1 MKPTA
6 KTRIIKAQK
15 TITSK
20 NSCSILEYKTMNMTE
35 SVDSIEATIPEIDTV
50 TRLRRWAT
58 ADDRAK
64 ATNEVHNHTEQLI
77 ADTGRGMV
85 LREADLRGLD
95 LSGFD
100 LRLAVLNRAVLH
112 GTNLSNANLSGATIV
127 CAGMERTILKG
138 ANMRGVYMHAFA
150 AQVCDFSGAD
160 MRDLT
165 DATGSLFHGCFLT
178 GVNFSGSAIAG
189 TTFYQCIMDGTRF
202 LRSNLQGSTI
212 NECNLCAS
220 DFTGAQLSQ
229 LSITKCNMRSVTLNE
244 ASGEGLALQRLIDT
258 DNLSLSQAN
267 LPGLRI
273 RNCILSRLKAKSL
286 AAREADIA
294 EVSMPY
300 ADFTTADLEHAR
312 LINVSLENASFSGAK
327 LDGALLTNCMA
338 DQADFST
345 ATGENIAVRESSFQQ
360 ANMSRFTA
368 RCAHFRDCN
377 MAHVNL
383 RNAYLY
389 RAMISG
395 DPPASMSMMEAD
407 LSETTLVQSY
417 IAGNLTGVNLRGA
430 LMVYARLNQAVLV
443 DADLTGSTLFGAS
456 LVKTLFDG
464 AKLDS
469 VTGPVFSDRCSG
481 LREALSVAS
490 GDSSKNMA
498 AFVEGLEDLLTN
510 QQRGST

>member
-1 MKPTA
+1 
-6 KTRIIKAQK
+6 
-15 TITSK
+15 
-20 NSCSILEYKTMNMTE
+20 
-35 SVDSIEATIPEIDTV
+35 
-50 TRLRRWAT
+50 
-58 ADDRAK
+58 
-64 ATNEVHNHTEQLI
+64 
-77 ADTGRGMV
+77 
-85 LREADLRGLD
+85 
-95 LSGFD
+95 
-100 LRLAVLNRAVLH
+100 
-112 GTNLSNANLSGATIV
+112 
-127 CAGMERTILKG
+127 
-138 ANMRGVYMHAFA
+138 MRGVYMHAFA

-178 GVNFSGSAIAG
+178 GVNFSGATIAG
-189 TTFYQCIMDGTRF
+189 TTFYQCIMDGTKF

-220 DFTGAQLSQ
+220 DFTAAQLSQ
-229 LSITKCNMRSVTLNE
+229 LSITKCNMRSVILNE
-244 ASGEGLALQRLIDT
+244 ASGEGFTLQRLIDA

-273 RNCILSRLKAKSL
+273 RNCTLSRLKAKSL
-286 AAREADIA
+286 EAREADISA
-294 EVSMPY
+294 VSMPY

-312 LINVSLENASFSGAK
+312 LINVSLENALFCGSK
-327 LDGALLTNCMA
+327 LDGSLLTNCMA
-338 DQADFST
+338 DHADFSG
-345 ATGENIAVRESSFQQ
+345 AAGENIAIRESSFQQ
-360 ANMSRFTA
+360 ANMTRFSA

-389 RAMISG
+389 RAMITG

-430 LMVYARLNQAVLV
+430 LMVYARLNQTVLV

-469 VTGPVFSDRCSG
+469 VAGPVFSDRCSG
-481 LREALSVAS
+481 LREALSVAK

-498 AFVEGLEDLLTN
+498 DFVEGLEGLLTD

>member
-1 MKPTA
+1 
-6 KTRIIKAQK
+6 
-15 TITSK
+15 
-20 NSCSILEYKTMNMTE
+20 MNMSE
-35 SVDSIEATIPEIDTV
+35 NIDSIEATIPTNDV
-50 TRLRRWAT
+50 VSRLRQW
-58 ADDRAK
+58 AK
-64 ATNEVHNHTEQLI
+64 AHDRSLAAKEVHAFTEQLVEQ
-77 ADTGRGMV
+77 TGRGMV
-85 LREADLRGLD
+85 LREADLRNLD
-95 LSGFD
+95 LSGFN

-112 GTNLSNANLSGATIV
+112 GTNLSGANLAGATIV
-127 CAGMERTILKG
+127 CAGMERTLLKG

-178 GVNFSGSAIAG
+178 GVNFSGAAIAG
-189 TTFYQCIMDGTRF
+189 TTFYQCIMDDTRF
-202 LRSNLQGSTI
+202 QRSNLQGSTI

-220 DFTGAQLSQ
+220 DFTAAQLSQ
-229 LSITKCNMRSVTLNE
+229 LAITKCNMRGAILNE
-244 ASGEGLALQRLIDT
+244 ASGEGLTLQRLIDA

-273 RNCILSRLKAKSL
+273 RNCTLSRLKAKSL
-286 AAREADIA
+286 AAREVDISA
-294 EVSMPY
+294 VSMPY

-312 LINVSLENASFSGAK
+312 LINVSLENALFSGAK
-327 LDGALLTNCMA
+327 LDGALLSNCMA
-338 DQADFST
+338 DHADFSG

-360 ANMSRFTA
+360 ANMTRFTA
-368 RCAHFRDCN
+368 RCANIRDSNLTRAC
-377 MAHVNL
+377 L

-389 RAMISG
+389 RAMITG
-395 DPPASMSMMEAD
+395 DPPKSMSMMEAD

-417 IAGNLTGVNLRGA
+417 IAGNLSRTNLRGA
-430 LMVYARLNQAVLV
+430 LMVYARLNQAVLE

-464 AKLDS
+464 AKLDN

-481 LREALSVAS
+481 LQQALAVAK
-490 GDSSKNMA
+490 GESSRNLA
-498 AFVEGLEDLLTN
+498 AFVDGLEGLLTD